1 MYHELTVNNV
11 FLVVS
16 CSSLDYELSGS
27 RAARFFSRVLFRVSL
42 DGLSK
47 KVTNRSLAVHL
58 QKKKHF

>member
-27 RAARFFSRVLFRVSL
+27 RAASFFSRVLFRISL
-42 DGLSK
+42 DGLTEEKTFLK
-47 KVTNRSLAVHL
+47 KVL
-58 QKKKHF
+58 KFP